1 MRENVDSID
10 CILLENIEKEIPI
23 NFSLL
28 TTPVKDTPSVSKT
41 SAISELENYIAE
53 NYEETAK
60 IQLKQALLRE
70 VKQQLLYET
79 KKGHLDE
86 LLQSS
91 RSNFLGEEVQE
102 KNNVIR
108 TLLSRNSCECKSSS
122 PCESPKLDKIP
133 EKKNVAILVYPLLQ
147 ILSNQLMNA
156 SSQN

>member
-41 SAISELENYIAE
+41 STISELENCIAE

-79 KKGHLDE
+79 KK
-86 LLQSS
+86 
-91 RSNFLGEEVQE
+91 
-102 KNNVIR
+102 R
-108 TLLSRNSCECKSSS
+108 T
-122 PCESPKLDKIP
+122 P
-133 EKKNVAILVYPLLQ
+133 
-147 ILSNQLMNA
+147 
-156 SSQN
+156 

>member
-79 KKGHLDE
+79 KKRTPWWTSS
-86 LLQSS
+86 QSS
-91 RSNFLGEEVQE
+91 ESNFLGEEVQE

-108 TLLSRNSCECKSSS
+108 TLLRRNSCECKIAVHV
-122 PCESPKLDKIP
+122 KVRNLTRFL
-133 EKKNVAILVYPLLQ
+133 KKRTSQYLYTHYFKSYP
-147 ILSNQLMNA
+147 IS
-156 SSQN
+156 